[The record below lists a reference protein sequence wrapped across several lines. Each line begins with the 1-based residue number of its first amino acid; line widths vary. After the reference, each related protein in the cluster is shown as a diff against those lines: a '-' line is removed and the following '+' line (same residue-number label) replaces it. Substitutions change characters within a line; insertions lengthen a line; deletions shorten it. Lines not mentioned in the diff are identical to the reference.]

1 MMSEKIQAMRDI
13 ADWVKL
19 YGWKVYYNQKNL
31 DGFPTFSSIGSS
43 SKPDILITKNGYNVL
58 IEVKPGKDHVDIL
71 NGFDQTINYAG
82 EYYSGRIQYKTNI
95 TIPINAFVLATKYS
109 RYGYLYSNEG
119 DLPVLNYN
127 NLKIREN
134 MTEKPITFSVN
145 RLFWRHWDSG
155 LASEHFENI
164 RRGQAQ
170 KNLVLPRKPYIGT
183 MIAKTE
189 ATTGQIT
196 PEPYLYLN
204 NNLFI
209 PIGYDKIYAFEG

>member
-13 ADWVKL
+13 ADWVKS
-19 YGWKVYYNQKNL
+19 YGWKIYYNQKNL
-31 DGFPTFSSIGSS
+31 DGFSTFSSVGSS
-43 SKPDILITKNGYNVL
+43 SKPDVLITKNGSNVL
-58 IEVKPGKDHVDIL
+58 IEVKPGSKHRDMLDGVDQVL
-71 NGFDQTINYAG
+71 NYAG

-109 RYGYLYSNEG
+109 RFGYLYGHEG
-119 DLPVLNYN
+119 DLPFLNYMA
-127 NLKIREN
+127 LKELSD
-134 MTEKPITFSVN
+134 MQEKPITHTITRF
-145 RLFWRHWDSG
+145 LWRQWHKG

-183 MIAKTE
+183 MIAKSD
-189 ATTGQIT
+189 AKTGQTT

-204 NNLFI
+204 NNKFI
-209 PIGYDKIYAFEG
+209 PIGYDKIYAFEE

>member
-1 MMSEKIQAMRDI
+1 MSEKIQAMRTI
-13 ADWVKL
+13 ADWVIP
-19 YGWKVYYNQKNL
+19 YGWKVYYNQKNS
-31 DGFPTFSSIGSS
+31 DGFSTFTSAGSGA
-43 SKPDILITKNGYNVL
+43 KPDILMSKNDYNVL

-71 NGFDQTINYAG
+71 DGFDQTINYAG
-82 EYYSGRIQYKTNI
+82 EYYSGRIKYKTNI
-95 TIPINAFVLATKYS
+95 TKNINAFVLATKLS
-109 RYGYLYSNEG
+109 PFGYLYSNES
-119 DLPVLNYN
+119 DLPVLNYTS
-127 NLKIREN
+127 LKIREN

-145 RLFWRHWDSG
+145 RLLWRHWDSG

-189 ATTGQIT
+189 AATGQIT